1 MAATLELVVIIP
13 HGELSPDT
21 LDNLISEFVTR
32 DGTDYGEQET
42 PLASRIGQVRQLLQR
57 GQVVILFSEST
68 GLCNIVAKDQLEK

>member
-1 MAATLELVVIIP
+1 MIIP

>member
-1 MAATLELVVIIP
+1 MIIP
-13 HGELSPDT
+13 HGELSPET